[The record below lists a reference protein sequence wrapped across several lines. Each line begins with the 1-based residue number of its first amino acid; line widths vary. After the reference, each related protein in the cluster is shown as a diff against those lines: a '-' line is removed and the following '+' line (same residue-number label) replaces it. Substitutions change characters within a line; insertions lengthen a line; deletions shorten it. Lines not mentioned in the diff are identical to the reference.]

1 MISARRHT
9 ANRDRHVLRVGLHRR
24 RSHHRHGRRFTA
36 SPVLPRGRWWMRVAG
51 CGGGASACPPPLHRP
66 SKTSP
71 ACVQAPSPPP
81 SRATHSA
88 FGHTS
93 SQLRANRRQAYYCPL
108 HATECVV
115 RALDLF
121 SPTQLSRPPPPP
133 QSSDSIRHL
142 RPIVTPA
149 PRSCFQRADESTL
162 PLERF
167 TGIVRAGEREP
178 PAASDEEHREPCQP

>member
-36 SPVLPRGRWWMRVAG
+36 SPVTTGAVVDACGRLRRWRLRV
-51 CGGGASACPPPLHRP
+51 S
-66 SKTSP
+66 
-71 ACVQAPSPPP
+71 PSPPP
-81 SRATHSA
+81 PVQNFPCMRAGAVPSPLSRHA
-88 FGHTS
+88 FGIRSHEQSVTS
-93 SQLRANRRQAYYCPL
+93 EPSSSLLLPTTRDRVCCSRSRSLLSNTTLP
-108 HATECVV
+108 
-115 RALDLF
+115 
-121 SPTQLSRPPPPP
+121 SPSPP
-133 QSSDSIRHL
+133 QSPDSIRHL